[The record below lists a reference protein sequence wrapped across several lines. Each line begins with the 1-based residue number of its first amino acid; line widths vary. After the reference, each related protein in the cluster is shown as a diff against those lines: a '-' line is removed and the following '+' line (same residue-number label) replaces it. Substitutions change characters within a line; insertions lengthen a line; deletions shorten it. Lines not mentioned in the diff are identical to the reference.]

1 MVAWREVAGPDVDV
15 RELQRLLISSDE
27 YADFE

>member
-1 MVAWREVAGPDVDV
+1 MAWRDVAGPDVDI
-15 RELQRLLISSDE
+15 RPLQRLLISSDE